1 MEPELELELEPDRE
15 AELEPEPEPKAM
27 PGLAVT
33 SSNADNLARRFP
45 HHSREQIDTVLERAS
60 GHAGRAA
67 KELRHMDRYGAAAL
81 LGGVP
86 LPLSASLGED
96 HRRTMSAAM
105 NSAMICYTST

>member
-60 GHAGRAA
+60 GHAWAGRPRSCGIWTVTVPQLSW
-67 KELRHMDRYGAAAL
+67 EVFRYPSQQHWVRLIVG
-81 LGGVP
+81 
-86 LPLSASLGED
+86 
-96 HRRTMSAAM
+96 R
-105 NSAMICYTST
+105 